1 MNNQQ
6 IAANPQGNMP
16 VMAMPAAQSS
26 GMMSIFA
33 DPHTFA
39 AAMQMA
45 ETLAKS
51 TIIPREYQGN
61 PSNCMIAVEMS
72 VRLNTSPMMVMQSL
86 HVINGRPAWSSQWI
100 ISMINNSRKYKTE
113 LQYEMGNSPEDGGL
127 SCYAWAM
134 DREGHKVV
142 GPKITMKMAD
152 AEGWIGKNGSKW
164 KTMPEVMIRYR
175 AASFFGRVNCPD
187 MIMGIYSREEV
198 LDMDLDE
205 PASTVEPGTVTVEP
219 AGLTAEDLKPITQ
232 DQRKALMSMIK
243 RSFGDEASE
252 ILRTLLS
259 EVGCETT
266 DGMPMH
272 LYKKMMARV
281 VELTEGGNNG

>member
-281 VELTEGGNNG
+281 VELTEGGGNG